1 MLKKNSRWKKS
12 NLIISGVKL
21 HEFKEKSKS
30 TCISR
35 QSYQPQIYKSHRFG
49 LLTFENCKR
58 SSQRESSRCAKSGL
72 YEANS
77 SSTKKITKRKSE
89 NTDTIVTFIVVNVV
103 AVVTIVPTVP
113 TVIEAR
119 SIVIIIENS
128 VQIDVVSVV
137 AVMVMI
143 VVTVVVV
150 VIVAVIAV
158 VNVVVVVIVAVVA
171 VVLVIIV
178 SAYPFVSQL
187 VNTQLV
193 ISQLVNSASASTST
207 SQSTLLRMSS
217 YLPEITLYPYKL
229 IFYLMGT
236 IFVYKISLLSFHL
249 HLSVESI
256 AKAPS
261 SLRSPSIIISK
272 VCHLKTSFTLGHS
285 CLYFSNMESRFTLD
299 IQRIPTKGYNKYYS
313 IFCKRNKFRRRVESK
328 FIVLKLV
335 HSINKSTE
343 YSNKCIKNK
352 ILFTILLRSGDIER
366 NPGPINLKLVSQ
378 NCRGLK
384 NKDKLKQLL
393 FRSNKLYSED
403 TKIIALQET
412 HLESTFIKYS
422 WTGKVAVTPS
432 VGAKG
437 GVITLLSGNIN
448 VRDQFDIDNEC
459 HVLLTEITS
468 NRNLVTVIVVNLH
481 SPCSHDGS
489 KLTFFKKIRDR
500 IDELVE
506 NHDNCE
512 IVIMGDFNT
521 TFWPS
526 ERINTTRSK
535 REIEVAIK
543 IKEIFEDLDIIDC
556 WGQHDNTMTW
566 KHGNK
571 MSRIDRIQW
580 TRNLGQTLTHNV
592 GVDWTITSS
601 DHAAVIVELKPQRI
615 EHNRSV
621 ITRIDTTFMSNDQNC
636 GR

>member
-1 MLKKNSRWKKS
+1 MGSQRKRMLKKNSRWKKS
-12 NLIISGVKL
+12 NLIISGVKI
-21 HEFKEKSKS
+21 HVFKEKSTS
-30 TCISR
+30 TCISKR
-35 QSYQPQIYKSHRFG
+35 SYQPQIYKSHHFG
-49 LLTFENCKR
+49 LLTFKNCKR
-58 SSQRESSRCAKSGL
+58 SSQRESGRCAKSGL

-77 SSTKKITKRKSE
+77 SSTKKITKRETE
-89 NTDTIVTFIVVNVV
+89 NSDTIVNFNVVNVV
-103 AVVTIVPTVP
+103 AVVTTIP

-119 SIVIIIENS
+119 STVIIIENS
-128 VQIDVVSVV
+128 VQIDGKMLIVAIVNVNVKINVNKVVSVV
-137 AVMVMI
+137 SVG
-143 VVTVVVV
+143 
-150 VIVAVIAV
+150 
-158 VNVVVVVIVAVVA
+158 VVVVVIVAVVA
-171 VVLVIIV
+171 VVFVIIV
-178 SAYPFVSQL
+178 SAHPFVSQL
-187 VNTQLV
+187 VNTHLV
-193 ISQLVNSASASTST
+193 ISQLVNSASTST

-217 YLPEITLYPYKL
+217 YLPEITLYPYNLK
-229 IFYLMGT
+229 FYLMGI
-236 IFVYKISLLSFHL
+236 IFMYKISLLSFHLHL

-481 SPCSHDGS
+481 SPCPHDGS
-489 KLTFFKKIRDR
+489 KLTFLKKFG
-500 IDELVE
+500 
-506 NHDNCE
+506 
-512 IVIMGDFNT
+512 IV
-521 TFWPS
+521 
-526 ERINTTRSK
+526 
-535 REIEVAIK
+535 
-543 IKEIFEDLDIIDC
+543 
-556 WGQHDNTMTW
+556 
-566 KHGNK
+566 
-571 MSRIDRIQW
+571 
-580 TRNLGQTLTHNV
+580 LTN
-592 GVDWTITSS
+592 
-601 DHAAVIVELKPQRI
+601 
-615 EHNRSV
+615 
-621 ITRIDTTFMSNDQNC
+621 
-636 GR
+636 